1 MDIVPGRHVPEDSL
15 PDPNRPVFDWG
26 PSEVVVERKEVPRTR
41 GRGGGDH
48 LETDFF
54 SGSLASWGS
63 HDHSG
68 FASTDVRMRT
78 RHRYPSEQ
86 VAFPEIE
93 EKLSFLFSM
102 KRRL

>member
-41 GRGGGDH
+41 GRGDH

-54 SGSLASWGS
+54 SGS

-93 EKLSFLFSM
+93 EKISFLFSM
-102 KRRL
+102 KR